1 MEMTM
6 SDITQTPV
14 PPFPPPT
21 TAESAPVSDVAPA
34 PAVSESAPAPVSEAV
49 PAPVVAGSESVSDSS
64 SGSAPAPAPAPA
76 SVSESAAEGE
86 ARPDVDRTG
95 MHWYAVHV
103 AVGFETQVSE
113 DLDARFTREN
123 LRKMLGEIL
132 VPTEKIESLAKPRKG
147 REPVTE
153 RKLYPGYLFIQMLM
167 NAQTWHLVKN
177 TRRVT
182 GFIGGAREEP
192 AALPEGDIEDI
203 RERIAAGQKPT
214 ARGLFEVRDM
224 VRVKEGPFS
233 DFTGTVESVL
243 YDRRRLT
250 VSVMV
255 FGRATPVELAFGQV
269 EKV

>member
-1 MEMTM
+1 M
-6 SDITQTPV
+6 SDITQSPV
-14 PPFPPPT
+14 PPFPPT
-21 TAESAPVSDVAPA
+21 TADSPPSVSEAAPVAESVPA
-34 PAVSESAPAPVSEAV
+34 PSVSEAV
-49 PAPVVAGSESVSDSS
+49 PAPVAGSVSAPSVSDSASASESVSA
-64 SGSAPAPAPAPA
+64 G
-76 SVSESAAEGE
+76 
-86 ARPDVDRTG
+86 ARADVDRTG

-113 DLDARFTREN
+113 ELDARFTRED

-192 AALPEGDIEDI
+192 AALPEADIEDI

-255 FGRATPVELAFGQV
+255 FGRATPVELSFGQV

>member
-1 MEMTM
+1 MTM
-6 SDITQTPV
+6 SDITQSPV

-21 TAESAPVSDVAPA
+21 AESPPS
-34 PAVSESAPAPVSEAV
+34 VSEA
-49 PAPVVAGSESVSDSS
+49 APVAESVSAPSVSDSASASESVSA
-64 SGSAPAPAPAPA
+64 G
-76 SVSESAAEGE
+76 
-86 ARPDVDRTG
+86 ARADVDRTG

-113 DLDARFTREN
+113 ELDARFTRED

-192 AALPEGDIEDI
+192 AALPEADIEDI

-255 FGRATPVELAFGQV
+255 FGRATPVELSFGQV

>member
-1 MEMTM
+1 M
-6 SDITQTPV
+6 SDITQSPV
-14 PPFPPPT
+14 PPFPPT
-21 TAESAPVSDVAPA
+21 TADSPPS
-34 PAVSESAPAPVSEAV
+34 VSESAPVTESVSAPSVSEAV
-49 PAPVVAGSESVSDSS
+49 PAPVSESVSPP
-64 SGSAPAPAPAPA
+64 SAPSASD
-76 SVSESAAEGE
+76 SVSESVSSVSAG
-86 ARPDVDRTG
+86 ARADVDRTG

-113 DLDARFTREN
+113 ELDARFTRED

-192 AALPEGDIEDI
+192 AALPEADIEDI

-255 FGRATPVELAFGQV
+255 FGRATPVELSFGQV

>member
-1 MEMTM
+1 M
-6 SDITQTPV
+6 SDITQSPV

-21 TAESAPVSDVAPA
+21 AESPPS
-34 PAVSESAPAPVSEAV
+34 VSEA
-49 PAPVVAGSESVSDSS
+49 APVAGSVSAPSVSESVSAPVAESV
-64 SGSAPAPAPAPA
+64 SAP
-76 SVSESAAEGE
+76 SVSESASASESVSAV
-86 ARPDVDRTG
+86 ARADVDRTG

-113 DLDARFTREN
+113 ELDARFTRED

-192 AALPEGDIEDI
+192 AALPEADIEDI

-255 FGRATPVELAFGQV
+255 FGRATPVELSFGQV

>member
-1 MEMTM
+1 M
-6 SDITQTPV
+6 SDITQSPV
-14 PPFPPPT
+14 PPFPPT
-21 TAESAPVSDVAPA
+21 TADSPPSVSEAAPVAESVSAPS
-34 PAVSESAPAPVSEAV
+34 VSEAV
-49 PAPVVAGSESVSDSS
+49 SAPVAESVSAPSVSESVSESPS
-64 SGSAPAPAPAPA
+64 
-76 SVSESAAEGE
+76 SVSAG
-86 ARPDVDRTG
+86 ARADVDRTG

-113 DLDARFTREN
+113 ELDARFTRED

-192 AALPEGDIEDI
+192 AALPEADIEDI

-255 FGRATPVELAFGQV
+255 FGRATPVELSFGQV